1 MIIAFESSINRTG
14 RIKIDEK
21 INLKKI
27 VEKVDSHTSLLVYLF
42 SDSSA
47 IWMPIASDNAS
58 AIVNIPP
65 ITTSFEWVLECS
77 PTIKPIV
84 VIIPEVKP
92 KLNPTFNECFIMSP
106 YLYLIFINDLLYS
119 CCPCP

>member
-1 MIIAFESSINRTG
+1 MIIAFERPINRTG

-47 IWMPIASDNAS
+47 IWIPIASDNAS
-58 AIVNIPP
+58 AIAIVNIPP

-77 PTIKPIV
+77 PTIRPSV
-84 VIIPEVKP
+84 VIILFEYPAA
-92 KLNPTFNECFIMSP
+92 
-106 YLYLIFINDLLYS
+106 
-119 CCPCP
+119 CCGWDGTTAERR